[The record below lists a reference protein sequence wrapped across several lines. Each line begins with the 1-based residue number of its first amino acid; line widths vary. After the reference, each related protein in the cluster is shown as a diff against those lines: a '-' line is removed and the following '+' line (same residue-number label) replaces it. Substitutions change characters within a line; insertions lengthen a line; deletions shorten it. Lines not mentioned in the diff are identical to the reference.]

1 MAVTVV
7 PTLSTF
13 GWVSTVSEK
22 IDFLLT
28 HFFVSDKYQSTLYRG
43 NISNA
48 QAIIQQY
55 SNNITG
61 VTNAL
66 RETLGSYLSR
76 YFSNVNI
83 TVSYQDA
90 DPVNSSSKVEV
101 QIAILFTENGIEYS
115 AQKQIS
121 LIDGRFA
128 NFQSLNNLQTAD
140 S

>member
-1 MAVTVV
+1 MTVTVV

-13 GWVSTVSEK
+13 GWVTSVPEK

-28 HFFVSDKYQSTLYRG
+28 HFFVSDKYQSTLYKG

-55 SNNITG
+55 GNNITG
-61 VTNAL
+61 ITNAL
-66 RETLGSYLSR
+66 RDTLGSYLSR

-83 TVSYQDA
+83 SVGYTDA
-90 DPVNSSSKVEV
+90 DPVNSSTKVEV
-101 QIAILFTENGIEYS
+101 QIGILFTENGVEYS
-115 AQKQIS
+115 AQKQIP